1 MKSFSKY
8 PLFNKCFFNE
18 FLVSIVLSIVTD
30 EDFRLL
36 RKSKDFKNNSE
47 ISEPF
52 QSFHISGPTPFM
64 SATVKTKSNFSLS
77 TVTTLFEKSF
87 IVLGS
92 PNSYRKA
99 VLLINRWFKTNHSIV
114 LVSSSLRPSLGQT
127 TEAIKA
133 PFSEWSPFLP
143 FAISCNSIATNK
155 HL

>member
-1 MKSFSKY
+1 
-8 PLFNKCFFNE
+8 
-18 FLVSIVLSIVTD
+18 
-30 EDFRLL
+30 
-36 RKSKDFKNNSE
+36 
-47 ISEPF
+47 
-52 QSFHISGPTPFM
+52 M

-127 TEAIKA
+127 TEAINA

-143 FAISCNSIATNK
+143 FAISCKSIATNK
-155 HL
+155 HLQELICEIISLARGAKDLKFPFLRE